1 MSVQWKSTTA
11 HKFAPIPL
19 DPTYVD
25 AMKAMNLIQMVKHA
39 MV

>member
-1 MSVQWKSTTA
+1 MSVQWKSITA
-11 HKFAPIPL
+11 HKDALIPL

-25 AMKAMNLIQMVKHA
+25 AMKAMILIQMVKHA